1 MNAKRNALGKGLGA
15 LLENAGFNEKTG
27 LPGADTPGA
36 VSSLRIEQIDP
47 NPFQP
52 RDRFEETA
60 LSELADSIRQHGI
73 IQPITV
79 RNMANGRY
87 QIISGER
94 RWRASRMAGLDY
106 IPAYTRIAD
115 DEGMLEMALV
125 ENIQRENLNPIEIAL
140 SFQRMVEELKLS
152 VEDIASRAAKN
163 RSTVVNYLRLLKLP
177 TIIQA
182 ALREDKITMGH
193 ARAIIGVDKPDD
205 QLAIFKHI
213 MADNLSVRH
222 VEGLVRKRKVRT
234 APAPSALSA
243 DYRTVRDRLADT
255 YETKVE
261 LLARPNGSG
270 KIIFNYYSTD
280 DLNRLLDL
288 LDA

>member
-15 LLENAGFNEKTG
+15 LLDNAGFGEKTG
-27 LPGADTPGA
+27 LPGSDTPGA

-60 LSELADSIRQHGI
+60 LAELAESIRQHGI

-79 RNMANGRY
+79 RNMADGRY

-140 SFQRMVEELKLS
+140 SFQRMTEELRLS
-152 VEDIASRAAKN
+152 VEDIAARAAKN
-163 RSTVVNYLRLLKLP
+163 RSTVINYLRLLKLP
-177 TIIQA
+177 AIIQA
-182 ALREDKITMGH
+182 ALREDKISMGH
-193 ARAIIGVDKPDD
+193 ARAIIGVDDPND

-213 MADNLSVRH
+213 MADSLSVRH
-222 VEGLVRKRKVRT
+222 VEGLVRKRKVRP
-234 APAPSALSA
+234 AHAPSVLAA

-261 LLARPNGSG
+261 LQARPNGSG